1 LSKPKVLLVDD
12 NPAFL
17 ECLARMLKRD
27 FSVVGAIRDGPRA
40 IDAVAILQPDV
51 IVMDISMPEMSGLE
65 VARRLLDT
73 PPRPPVVFV
82 TVHEDREFMEAA
94 HAVGAA
100 GYVVKARTESELR
113 PTLTQAL
120 NGVLFELPAL

>member
-1 LSKPKVLLVDD
+1 MSKPRVLLVDD

-17 ECLARMLKRD
+17 ECLAGMLNRD
-27 FSVVGAIRDGPRA
+27 FHVVGTIRDASRA
-40 IDAVAILQPDV
+40 IDAVAILRPDL

-94 HAVGAA
+94 QSVGAA
-100 GYVVKARTESELR
+100 GYVVKSHTETELK
-113 PTLTQAL
+113 PTLVQAL
-120 NGVLFELPAL
+120 KGGRFEVPAL